1 MKGRLKVTARGLEAT
16 VNDILGLGVPQVL
29 FTNLLPKSQLLSWC
43 WWRYNFLKVWFDDHG
58 QLYDWKFMNAL
69 RDLVP
74 WVCHSC
80 DSVSHFINCGSLA
93 LQTGYSIWHRLLKKC
108 LFNENEVS
116 SWSLLKTG
124 RMTHSKPSFHKL
136 YHFRGDIL
144 SDFYVWFSATPNTTV
159 FSLSLIMHVNKVRM

>member
-1 MKGRLKVTARGLEAT
+1 MTARGLEAT

-29 FTNLLPKSQLLSWC
+29 FTNPLPNSQLLSWC
-43 WWRYNFLKVWFDDHG
+43 SWRYNFLKVWFDDHG

-74 WVCHSC
+74 WMCHSC
-80 DSVSHFINCGSLA
+80 DSVSNFINCCSFA
-93 LQTGYSIWHRLLKKC
+93 LQTGCSIWHRLLKKC

-136 YHFRGDIL
+136 LLSQIWDHFRGDIL
-144 SDFYVWFSATPNTTV
+144 SDFYVWFSATPNTIV
-159 FSLSLIMHVNKVRM
+159 FSLSLSL